1 MWCMSD
7 PVGHGFRDMIDLMNF
22 GLLSVM
28 CQVKVIAF
36 LLIVSFVL
44 KEVRTSIR
52 GVLMRETLARVRVVI
67 RVHQGEV
74 LVNSRQ

>member
-1 MWCMSD
+1 
-7 PVGHGFRDMIDLMNF
+7 MIDLMNF

>member
-1 MWCMSD
+1 MSD
-7 PVGHGFRDMIDLMNF
+7 PVGHGFRGMIDLMNF

>member
-1 MWCMSD
+1 MSD
-7 PVGHGFRDMIDLMNF
+7 PVGHGFWGMIDLMNF